1 MKNLVVFKFL
11 LFILLLAWG
20 NLEWQKW
27 KRQQQNEAERAELSR
42 QGRGHA
48 SAFLDAVDAY
58 VESMGEIDYNLEKT
72 VQLTAIME
80 ELKALDPEAYAR
92 ITANQQPME
101 LAQAI
106 RSDSTVQLLAKIR
119 DFDLRG
125 LWEVNH

>member
-1 MKNLVVFKFL
+1 MKNIVFKL
-11 LFILLLAWG
+11 LLLILALAWG

-27 KRQQQNEAERAELSR
+27 KIRQQNEAERAELSR

-48 SAFLDAVDAY
+48 SDFIDAVHAY
-58 VESMGEIDYNLEKT
+58 VESMGEIDYNFEKT

-92 ITANQQPME
+92 INAHTNPME

-106 RSDSTVQLLAKIR
+106 RSDSTVQLLAKKR

-125 LWEVNH
+125 VWEVKR